1 MAVVNRIMLPRDADI
16 LIPRTYD
23 SVGLH
28 SRGEWRLKTDLKF
41 LINLVQNRNIILAYP
56 GVPSVIIRV
65 LKHGR
70 RIQKRVRERCGSGSS
85 QRDAVSGF
93 EEKGA
98 MNQECRWPLEAA
110 KGKDVD
116 SLLKPPERTTLILAQ
131 CNLCQSSELY
141 YSTIR

>member
-1 MAVVNRIMLPRDADI
+1 M
-16 LIPRTYD
+16 
-23 SVGLH
+23 
-28 SRGEWRLKTDLKF
+28 KTDLKF

-98 MNQECRWPLEAA
+98 MNQERRWPLEAT